1 MRQAFRRYG
10 KRSQYVPAQ
19 QSIGG
24 FGCGLLLRIFDLP
37 AHPAT
42 LHFPPR
48 AFAAAVA
55 PPTPHPPTPTH
66 PGTCTQNP
74 HMRSHDA
81 KPRGCFIAGSCPN
94 TSAQCACR
102 TQPQLSAFTA
112 NRAATGID
120 PGTLAPEARIMPLD
134 QVAIGDLSVKTNYS
148 ALCFVW

>member
-48 AFAAAVA
+48 AFAAAAA
-55 PPTPHPPTPTH
+55 PPPPP
-66 PGTCTQNP
+66 PP
-74 HMRSHDA
+74 PRLDLAMIPRKLMRPLLMALISW
-81 KPRGCFIAGSCPN
+81 
-94 TSAQCACR
+94 
-102 TQPQLSAFTA
+102 TA
-112 NRAATGID
+112 VIV
-120 PGTLAPEARIMPLD
+120 TLLNWIP
-134 QVAIGDLSVKTNYS
+134 S
-148 ALCFVW
+148 